1 MIAPPAQ
8 IFATNFKGL
17 FRDSRRMSKDLFFPL
32 GNPKQQIKREDEM
45 FLFLHSC
52 LQSPQKDFEQNN
64 LGHSSE
70 PLGVFLTEGSISI
83 EKR

>member
-1 MIAPPAQ
+1 MFAPPAQ

-32 GNPKQQIKREDEM
+32 GNPKQQIKREDENVSLSS
-45 FLFLHSC
+45 FLLVV
-52 LQSPQKDFEQNN
+52 PKNDFEQNN

-70 PLGVFLTEGSISI
+70 PLGVFLTRGSLII